1 MNSITAVLAWDYMRR
16 NRRLL
21 LLFAFLANIPFFLI
35 VQPVQGI
42 NFSDFSNLATP
53 MAAVVTWCTTLT
65 IVFGVMITQR
75 QLVGLYFKPITSLAI
90 AAHYFW
96 FGAIAVTSLMAA
108 VVGFWKWLVVPDFP
122 IAWPLLFGLVSW
134 GVSHP
139 WFCIGVKSMR
149 SIVIALVL
157 IVVLCSWTIS
167 RLWLVGVFGEGRR
180 NVIGFEAVPS
190 AMDVAVGAVAIA
202 LGFVLSV
209 WRVTRDRGGRHSMS
223 LLSRLGDVW
232 ERWQTARWSIPSRPL
247 ASPADAYEAFVFRSR
262 AIDVPATIVTV
273 LVMSWIAALFGG
285 AITRTVSYTLEI
297 AIMGCWVAAQIQVLV
312 ALNVANLTHHLYFS
326 KQGRSQVFG
335 SDRRSS
341 GSLGPYSTRFF
352 ETLPIATGDIAGAT
366 LRASLAAVSLSTIA
380 INGSVALVGLLTRL
394 TDAEVSLMNDGGG
407 ELAGGSLF
415 MTFGSALISY
425 VLLNIPF
432 AISALAAK
440 RAIFLAA
447 IFAFGI
453 SYLFRFPLSALIGGL
468 VLVWL
473 LAEMVFLTV
482 LNLRRGDVTPRS
494 AVLIW
499 GAGVTLAV
507 VFCALAS
514 TGFTES
520 LEAIGYLVIAFATAL
535 LILPFLATSVAVRR
549 FRAS

>member
-1 MNSITAVLAWDYMRR
+1 MNSITAVLAWDYLRR

-21 LLFAFLANIPFFLI
+21 LLFAFLANIPFILI
-35 VQPVQGI
+35 VLPIHGI
-42 NFSDFSNLATP
+42 NVSDYSYVATP
-53 MAAVVTWCTTLT
+53 IVAIVTWCTTLT
-65 IVFGVMITQR
+65 VVYGVMITQR
-75 QLVGLYFKPITSLAI
+75 QLGGLYTRPISSLSVV
-90 AAHYFW
+90 AHF
-96 FGAIAVTSLMAA
+96 FSIGAIVVACLMAA
-108 VVGFWKWLVVPDFP
+108 VTGFWKWLVVPDFP

-134 GVSHP
+134 GISQP

-157 IVVLCSWTIS
+157 IVVLCLWYAS
-167 RLWLVGVFGEGRR
+167 RLGLVGLFGEGRR
-180 NVIGFEAVPS
+180 DVVWSESVPL
-190 AMDVAVGAVAIA
+190 AMDVVVGGVAIA

-209 WRVTRDRGGRHSMS
+209 WRVTRDRSGRHSLS

-262 AIDVPATIVTV
+262 AIAVPATIVTV
-273 LVMSWIAALFGG
+273 LAMAWIAALFVG
-285 AITRTVSYTLEI
+285 AISRNLGNLLEV
-297 AIMGCWVAAQIQVLV
+297 ALLGCWVAAFFQILTAAAV
-312 ALNVANLTHHLYFS
+312 AILSQLYSSRWLTPPAHSVAT
-326 KQGRSQVFG
+326 
-335 SDRRSS
+335 
-341 GSLGPYSTRFF
+341 YSTRFF
-352 ETLPIATGDIAGAT
+352 ETLPISNRDLAGAA
-366 LRASLAAVSLSTIA
+366 LRASITAMTLSMVLITGSL
-380 INGSVALVGLLTRL
+380 ALVGFISRITDTKVNLLN
-394 TDAEVSLMNDGGG
+394 SSGG
-407 ELAGGSLF
+407 EFAGGLLI
-415 MTFGSALISY
+415 MTFGSALISF

-432 AISALAAK
+432 AIWAFAAK

-453 SYLFRFPLSALIGGL
+453 SYLFRFPLSVLLGGL

-473 LAEMVFLTV
+473 LAEMVFFTV
-482 LNLRRGDVTPRS
+482 LNRRRGDVTPRS

-507 VFCALAS
+507 VFLPFAS

-520 LEAIGYLVIAFATAL
+520 LEAIDHLTFAFEAAL
-535 LILPFLATSVAVRR
+535 LILPFLATSVAFRR

>member
-1 MNSITAVLAWDYMRR
+1 MNSITAVLARDYLRR

-53 MAAVVTWCTTLT
+53 IVTIVTWCTTLT

-134 GVSHP
+134 GVSQP

-157 IVVLCSWTIS
+157 IVVLCSWTTS

-180 NVIGFEAVPS
+180 NVIGFDAVPS

-262 AIDVPATIVTV
+262 AIAVPATIVTV
-273 LVMSWIAALFGG
+273 LVMSWIAALYYG
-285 AITRTVSYTLEI
+285 ALYRNLGSLLEV
-297 AIMGCWVAAQIQVLV
+297 ALLGCWVAAFFQILTAAAV
-312 ALNVANLTHHLYFS
+312 AILMLFYSSQWLTPPA
-326 KQGRSQVFG
+326 FG
-335 SDRRSS
+335 TDRRPVHSA
-341 GSLGPYSTRFF
+341 PTYSTRFF
-352 ETLPIATGDIAGAT
+352 ETLPISNRDLAGGA
-366 LRASLAAVSLSTIA
+366 LRASISAMALSMVAITGSL
-380 INGSVALVGLLTRL
+380 ALVGFISRITDTEVNLL
-394 TDAEVSLMNDGGG
+394 NDSGG
-407 ELAGGSLF
+407 EFAGGLLI
-415 MTFGSALISY
+415 MTFGSALISF

-432 AISALAAK
+432 AIWAFAAK

-453 SYLFRFPLSALIGGL
+453 SYLFRFPLSVLLGGL

-473 LAEMVFLTV
+473 LAEMVFFTV
-482 LNLRRGDVTPRS
+482 LNRRRGDVTPRS

-507 VFCALAS
+507 VFLPFAS

-520 LEAIGYLVIAFATAL
+520 LEAIDHLTFAFEAAL
-535 LILPFLATSVAVRR
+535 LILPFLATSVAFRR